1 MSVETPT
8 ETQLVEQAAN
18 GDSDA
23 FGVLVGPHLSMFYN
37 AIFRILGD
45 RADSQDALQDAL
57 MAIHRDLPKFEGR
70 SAFSSWAYRVCINN
84 ALMLRRVRVRRKEDA
99 MEDLVSQNDEYGRP
113 MDAEASL
120 RWSEDADAL
129 TKIEHQQLREKMM
142 SVLDKLT
149 DSHRVVFILKDLED
163 WDTDAIAEH
172 LDISSSVVRQ
182 RLHRAR
188 LFVHERM
195 RPYVLGR
202 PS

>member
-8 ETQLVEQAAN
+8 ETQFLEQAAN

-23 FGVLVGPHLSMFYN
+23 FGALVGPHLSMFYN

-57 MAIHRDLPKFEGR
+57 IAIHRDLPKFEGR

-99 MEDLVSQNDEYGRP
+99 MEDLVSQSDESGRP

-163 WDTDAIAEH
+163 WDTETIAEH
-172 LDISSSVVRQ
+172 LDISASVVRQ

-188 LFVHERM
+188 LLVQARM

>member
-1 MSVETPT
+1 MPT
-8 ETQLVEQAAN
+8 DALTEVQILERAIQ

-23 FGVLVGPHLSMFYN
+23 FGALIGPHLSMFYN
-37 AIFRILGD
+37 AIYRILGD

-57 MAIHRDLPKFEGR
+57 MAIHRDLTKFEGR

-84 ALMLRRVRVRRKEDA
+84 ALMLRRVRIRRKEDA
-99 MEDLVSQNDEYGRP
+99 MEDLVSHNEEEGRP

-120 RWSEDADAL
+120 LWSTDAEAP
-129 TKIEHQQLREKMM
+129 TQVEHEEMRAKMM
-142 SVLDKLT
+142 MILDKMS

-163 WDTDAIAEH
+163 WSTEAIADH
-172 LDISSSVVRQ
+172 LGITASVVRQ

-188 LFVHERM
+188 LFVQGKM
-195 RPYVLGR
+195 RSFVLGR